1 MDRRKFLFGSGVAAA
16 TIVVGSGAFSQIRAE
31 QRINVGT
38 AGDHE
43 AYLRILPKEE
53 NQYAWLDDENELNV
67 EMDKLRRD
75 SETTFGELL
84 ELRNEGAQDVGLY
97 VEENGVAGQV
107 LDFKVGGE
115 SVVGESEAVELPVGE
130 AKSVAV
136 VVDLLDNDEEEL
148 PEDGGLNVVF
158 VADTDALDGEDSGG
172 EGGDEGTG
180 GGESGS
186 LSVDA
191 PGTVQV
197 GSGTTA
203 DFTATVSDDTVSGD
217 QEATVALGVGGEQVD
232 EKTVEVPGGGE
243 ADASFSVPTV
253 YEDVEEPES
262 ERHGS
267 LRFDGTDWTV
277 TAETEA
283 GTDVVE
289 GTLGV
294 EDAPV
299 EFYEPDGDVSCS
311 VCGMNTD
318 MFGGWHAQATH
329 ADGTRVEFCSTGCLV
344 SYFVDPA
351 HHDAPESPIEGVWVV
366 DFNERP
372 SGGTE
377 LIDAHEARF
386 VLDYETADKFTTP
399 MGGSPPAFPDYDA
412 AVAYVDGYD
421 GTEYEELTEDDIV
434 TLDDFDDEIANE
446 YRGNFHS

>member
-53 NQYAWLDDENELNV
+53 NQYAWLDDENQLKV

-97 VEENGVAGQV
+97 VEASDSVGQV
-107 LDFKVGGE
+107 LDFEVDGE
-115 SVVGESEAVELPVGE
+115 SIVGESEAVELPVGE
-130 AKSVAV
+130 AKNVAV
-136 VVDLLDNDEEEL
+136 VVDLIDHDEEQL
-148 PEDGGLNVVF
+148 PEDGGINVVF
-158 VADTDALDGEDSGG
+158 VADTAALDGGDGGG
-172 EGGDEGTG
+172 EEGGEDGDEGDG

-191 PGTVQV
+191 PETVQV
-197 GSGTTA
+197 GGDTTA
-203 DFTATVSDDTVSGD
+203 DFTATVSDETDSGG
-217 QEATVALGVGGEQVD
+217 QEATVTLGVGGEEVD

-243 ADASFSVPTV
+243 ADAELSVPTV
-253 YEDVEEPES
+253 YEDVEDPEA

-277 TAETEA
+277 TAETDS

-294 EDAPV
+294 EDAAI

-311 VCGMNTD
+311 VCGMNTE

-344 SYFVDPA
+344 SYVVDPA
-351 HHDAPESPIEGVWVV
+351 HHDAPDSPIHGVWVV
-366 DFNERP
+366 DFDERP

-377 LIDAHEARF
+377 LIDAHDARF

-412 AVAYVDGYD
+412 AVSYVD
-421 GTEYEELTEDDIV
+421 EYEELTEDDIV
-434 TLDDFDDEIANE
+434 ALDDLDDEIANE
-446 YRGNFHS
+446 YRGNFHP